1 MSLAISWTDNAKQT
15 FADTILQIESK
26 WGEKS
31 AEKFVREAN
40 RIIQSIASQP
50 YLFKASYSENLRQA
64 LITKQTSM
72 FYEVYSSH
80 IVILYFWD
88 NRQEPIL

>member
-26 WGEKS
+26 WGEKP

-40 RIIQSIASQP
+40 RIIQSIA
-50 YLFKASYSENLRQA
+50 N
-64 LITKQTSM
+64 
-72 FYEVYSSH
+72 
-80 IVILYFWD
+80 
-88 NRQEPIL
+88 